1 MKRKLTLTRTSQP
14 SILTE
19 EQLSKMIDDF
29 LDGELTKQTQQCT
42 AEHGDRVALRR
53 ELEKLERDQ

>member
-1 MKRKLTLTRTSQP
+1 MKRLTLTRTSQP
-14 SILTE
+14 SILSE
-19 EQLSKMIDDF
+19 SEIAELVDQF